1 MDQVPLSLDGS
12 VVMNWIKHHK
22 ALTVLIGFVLLIA
35 LGGIANAV
43 SPPKPV
49 TPAAA
54 AAASSSSSSSS
65 PTPTNSPTPTPTRTI
80 AQPVTYSSVQ
90 DVINALNRGG
100 LPCTRGTSGTPV
112 VKGATSETLCNFDS
126 SSQALIDVFPRTHLV
141 SSAEVLTN
149 SVSTGTQQ
157 IWTVYRSNWWVQTDT
172 TYDQRVQGILG
183 GKILAGPWHPQAKS
197 TPSAAPRLTHSAA
210 PPPAPTSAA
219 TPPRAPTSAAA
230 PPPASC
236 SPLTNGGN
244 CYEPGE
250 YCRTSD
256 RGASGVAGDG
266 EKITCEDNNGWRWE
280 PVG

>member
-1 MDQVPLSLDGS
+1 
-12 VVMNWIKHHK
+12 MNWIKHHK
-22 ALTVLIGFVLLIA
+22 VLTVLIGFVLLIA
-35 LGGIANAV
+35 ISGIANAF
-43 SPPKPV
+43 SPPKPG
-49 TPAAA
+49 TPA
-54 AAASSSSSSSS
+54 AAASSSS
-65 PTPTNSPTPTPTRTI
+65 PTQTSSPTPTPTRTI

-90 DVINALNRGG
+90 DVINALKRGG
-100 LPCTRGTSGTPV
+100 LPCTGGTSGTPV

-157 IWTVYRSNWWVQTDT
+157 IWTVHRSNWWVQTDT

-183 GKILAGPWHPQAKS
+183 GKILAGPWHPQATS
-197 TPSAAPRLTHSAA
+197 TPSASPRLTHSAV
-210 PPPAPTSAA
+210 PPP
-219 TPPRAPTSAAA
+219 APTSAAA

-256 RGASGVAGDG
+256 RGTSGVAGDG

>member
-1 MDQVPLSLDGS
+1 MDQVPHSLDGS

-22 ALTVLIGFVLLIA
+22 ALTALIGFVLLIA

-43 SPPKPV
+43 SPPKPG

-54 AAASSSSSSSS
+54 ASSSS

-100 LPCTRGTSGTPV
+100 LPCTGGTSGTPV

-157 IWTVYRSNWWVQTDT
+157 IWTVHGSNWWVQTDN

-183 GKILAGPWHPQAKS
+183 GKILAGPWHPQAES
-197 TPSAAPRLTHSAA
+197 TPSASPRLTHSAA
-210 PPPAPTSAA
+210 PPPAPT
-219 TPPRAPTSAAA
+219 TSAAA

-236 SPLTNGGN
+236 YPLTNGGK

-256 RGASGVAGDG
+256 RGTSGVAGDG